1 MRKRTNQIIVR
12 LSDQEMLLLRRKLKA
27 NGMTMTG
34 YFRALIVSG
43 EIKTLPPEL
52 MQDVQRQVRGVGRNI
67 NQMAKL
73 AHISG
78 KVSMGTLYQISDAQ
92 EKVQLQV
99 EWLPLCRCLIEL
111 SVVRGG
117 INVSFM

>member
-1 MRKRTNQIIVR
+1 MRQRTNQIIVR

-92 EKVQLQV
+92 EKLEQQV
-99 EWLPLCRCLIEL
+99 ERLAQWR
-111 SVVRGG
+111 
-117 INVSFM
+117 F

>member
-12 LSDQEMLLLRRKLKA
+12 LSDQEMLLLRRILKA

-92 EKVQLQV
+92 EKLEQQV
-99 EWLPLCRCLIEL
+99 ERLAQWR
-111 SVVRGG
+111 
-117 INVSFM
+117 F

>member
-12 LSDQEMLLLRRKLKA
+12 LGDQEMLLLRRKLKA

-43 EIKTLPPEL
+43 EIKTLPPEM

-92 EKVQLQV
+92 EKLEQQV
-99 EWLPLCRCLIEL
+99 ERLAQWR
-111 SVVRGG
+111 
-117 INVSFM
+117 F

>member
-52 MQDVQRQVRGVGRNI
+52 MQDVQRQVRGIGRNI

-92 EKVQLQV
+92 EKLEQQV
-99 EWLPLCRCLIEL
+99 ERLAQWR
-111 SVVRGG
+111 
-117 INVSFM
+117 F

>member
-1 MRKRTNQIIVR
+1 MRKRTNQIIFR

-92 EKVQLQV
+92 EKLEQQV
-99 EWLPLCRCLIEL
+99 ERLAQWR
-111 SVVRGG
+111 
-117 INVSFM
+117 F

>member
-52 MQDVQRQVRGVGRNI
+52 MQDVQRQVRGVGCNI

-92 EKVQLQV
+92 EKLEQQV
-99 EWLPLCRCLIEL
+99 ERLAQWR
-111 SVVRGG
+111 
-117 INVSFM
+117 F

>member
-12 LSDQEMLLLRRKLKA
+12 LRDQEMLLLRRKLKA

-92 EKVQLQV
+92 EKLEQQV
-99 EWLPLCRCLIEL
+99 ERLAQWR
-111 SVVRGG
+111 
-117 INVSFM
+117 F

>member
-12 LSDQEMLLLRRKLKA
+12 LSDQEMLLLRGKLKA

-92 EKVQLQV
+92 EKLEQQV
-99 EWLPLCRCLIEL
+99 ERLAQWR
-111 SVVRGG
+111 
-117 INVSFM
+117 F

>member
-52 MQDVQRQVRGVGRNI
+52 MQDVQRQVRGVGRNF

-92 EKVQLQV
+92 EKLEQQV
-99 EWLPLCRCLIEL
+99 ERLAQWR
-111 SVVRGG
+111 
-117 INVSFM
+117 F

>member
-12 LSDQEMLLLRRKLKA
+12 VSDQEMLLLRRKLKA

-92 EKVQLQV
+92 ENLEQQV
-99 EWLPLCRCLIEL
+99 ERLAQWR
-111 SVVRGG
+111 
-117 INVSFM
+117 F

>member
-78 KVSMGTLYQISDAQ
+78 KISMGTLYQISDAQ
-92 EKVQLQV
+92 EKLEQQV
-99 EWLPLCRCLIEL
+99 ERLAQWR
-111 SVVRGG
+111 
-117 INVSFM
+117 F

>member
-12 LSDQEMLLLRRKLKA
+12 LSDQEMLLLRRKLNA

-92 EKVQLQV
+92 EKLEQQV
-99 EWLPLCRCLIEL
+99 ERLAQWR
-111 SVVRGG
+111 
-117 INVSFM
+117 F

>member
-92 EKVQLQV
+92 EKLEQQV
-99 EWLPLCRCLIEL
+99 ERVAQWR
-111 SVVRGG
+111 
-117 INVSFM
+117 F

>member
-27 NGMTMTG
+27 NDMTMTG

-92 EKVQLQV
+92 EKLEQQV
-99 EWLPLCRCLIEL
+99 ERLAQWR
-111 SVVRGG
+111 
-117 INVSFM
+117 F

>member
-92 EKVQLQV
+92 EKLAQQV
-99 EWLPLCRCLIEL
+99 ERLAQWR
-111 SVVRGG
+111 
-117 INVSFM
+117 F

>member
-12 LSDQEMLLLRRKLKA
+12 LSDQEVLLLRRKLKA

-78 KVSMGTLYQISDAQ
+78 KVSTGTLHQISDVQ
-92 EKVQLQV
+92 EKLEQQV
-99 EWLPLCRCLIEL
+99 ERLAQWR
-111 SVVRGG
+111 
-117 INVSFM
+117 F

>member
-92 EKVQLQV
+92 EKLEQQV
-99 EWLPLCRCLIEL
+99 ERLAQWR
-111 SVVRGG
+111 V
-117 INVSFM
+117 

>member
-52 MQDVQRQVRGVGRNI
+52 MQDIQRQVRGVGRNI

-92 EKVQLQV
+92 EKLEQQV
-99 EWLPLCRCLIEL
+99 ERLAQWR
-111 SVVRGG
+111 
-117 INVSFM
+117 F

>member
-27 NGMTMTG
+27 NGMAMIG
-34 YFRALIVSG
+34 DFRALIVSG

-92 EKVQLQV
+92 EKLEQQV
-99 EWLPLCRCLIEL
+99 ERLAQWR
-111 SVVRGG
+111 
-117 INVSFM
+117 F

>member
-27 NGMTMTG
+27 NGMSMTG

-92 EKVQLQV
+92 EKLEQQV
-99 EWLPLCRCLIEL
+99 ERLAQWR
-111 SVVRGG
+111 
-117 INVSFM
+117 F

>member
-27 NGMTMTG
+27 NGMTITG
-34 YFRALIVSG
+34 YFRTLIVSG

-78 KVSMGTLYQISDAQ
+78 KVSMGTLHQISDAQ
-92 EKVQLQV
+92 EKLEQQV
-99 EWLPLCRCLIEL
+99 ERLAQWR
-111 SVVRGG
+111 
-117 INVSFM
+117 F

>member
-43 EIKTLPPEL
+43 EIKTMPPEL

-92 EKVQLQV
+92 EKLEQQV
-99 EWLPLCRCLIEL
+99 ERLAQWR
-111 SVVRGG
+111 
-117 INVSFM
+117 F

>member
-92 EKVQLQV
+92 ETLEQQV
-99 EWLPLCRCLIEL
+99 ERLAQWR
-111 SVVRGG
+111 
-117 INVSFM
+117 F

>member
-92 EKVQLQV
+92 EKLEQQV
-99 EWLPLCRCLIEL
+99 ERLTQWR
-111 SVVRGG
+111 
-117 INVSFM
+117 F

>member
-1 MRKRTNQIIVR
+1 MRTRTNQIIVR

-92 EKVQLQV
+92 EKLEQQV
-99 EWLPLCRCLIEL
+99 ERLAQWR
-111 SVVRGG
+111 
-117 INVSFM
+117 F

>member
-78 KVSMGTLYQISDAQ
+78 KVSIGTLYQISDAQ
-92 EKVQLQV
+92 EKLEQQV
-99 EWLPLCRCLIEL
+99 ERLAQWR
-111 SVVRGG
+111 
-117 INVSFM
+117 F

>member
-27 NGMTMTG
+27 NGMTMTR

-92 EKVQLQV
+92 EKLEQQV
-99 EWLPLCRCLIEL
+99 ERLAQWR
-111 SVVRGG
+111 
-117 INVSFM
+117 F

>member
-1 MRKRTNQIIVR
+1 MRERTNQIIVR
-12 LSDQEMLLLRRKLKA
+12 LNDQEMLLLRRKLKE

-92 EKVQLQV
+92 EKLEQQV
-99 EWLPLCRCLIEL
+99 ERLAQWR
-111 SVVRGG
+111 
-117 INVSFM
+117 F

>member
-27 NGMTMTG
+27 KGMTMTG

-92 EKVQLQV
+92 EKLEQQV
-99 EWLPLCRCLIEL
+99 ERLAQWR
-111 SVVRGG
+111 
-117 INVSFM
+117 F

>member
-67 NQMAKL
+67 NQITRL

-78 KVSMGTLYQISDAQ
+78 KVSLETLRQISAAQ
-92 EKVQLQV
+92 EKIEQQL
-99 EWLPLCRCLIEL
+99 ERL
-111 SVVRGG
+111 
-117 INVSFM
+117 N

>member
-78 KVSMGTLYQISDAQ
+78 KFSMGTLYQISDAQ
-92 EKVQLQV
+92 EKLEQQV
-99 EWLPLCRCLIEL
+99 ERLAQWR
-111 SVVRGG
+111 
-117 INVSFM
+117 F

>member
-52 MQDVQRQVRGVGRNI
+52 MQDVQRQVRGAGRNI

-92 EKVQLQV
+92 EKLEQQV
-99 EWLPLCRCLIEL
+99 ERLAQWR
-111 SVVRGG
+111 
-117 INVSFM
+117 F

>member
-78 KVSMGTLYQISDAQ
+78 KVSMGTLYQISNAQ
-92 EKVQLQV
+92 EKLEQQV
-99 EWLPLCRCLIEL
+99 ERLAQWR
-111 SVVRGG
+111 
-117 INVSFM
+117 F

>member
-67 NQMAKL
+67 NQMAKP

-92 EKVQLQV
+92 EKLEQQV
-99 EWLPLCRCLIEL
+99 ERLAQWR
-111 SVVRGG
+111 
-117 INVSFM
+117 F

>member
-92 EKVQLQV
+92 EKLEQQV
-99 EWLPLCRCLIEL
+99 ERLAQWQ
-111 SVVRGG
+111 
-117 INVSFM
+117 F